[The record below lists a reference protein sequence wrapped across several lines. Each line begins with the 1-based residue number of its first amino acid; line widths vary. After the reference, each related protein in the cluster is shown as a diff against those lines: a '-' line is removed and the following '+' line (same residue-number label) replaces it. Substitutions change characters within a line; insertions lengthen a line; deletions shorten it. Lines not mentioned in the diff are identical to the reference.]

1 MNYMEK
7 DREVLTT
14 QQACEY
20 LQITKLTLYK
30 LIKGN
35 KVRCNKLGKN
45 YRFLRSDLDKLVR
58 GEDT

>member
-1 MNYMEK
+1 MHYMDN
-7 DREVLTT
+7 DRQVLTT

-30 LIKGN
+30 LIREN

-45 YRFLRSDLDKLVR
+45 YRFLRSDLEKLVR
-58 GEDT
+58 GEER

>member
-1 MNYMEK
+1 MSN
-7 DREVLTT
+7 DRQVLTT

-30 LIKGN
+30 LIKEK

-45 YRFLRSDLDKLVR
+45 YRFLKSDLDKLVR
-58 GEDT
+58 GEGE